1 MKTQF
6 TWKGYWKPTPTRLR
20 KFGDA
25 LLGIFS
31 IASVS
36 STITDHKNLAI
47 ASLIIGIVGKVL
59 SNFFAEEPV
68 PQEPTD
74 ENQTD

>member
-1 MKTQF
+1 MSTKF
-6 TWKGYWKPTPTRLR
+6 TWKGYWKVTPLKIR
-20 KFGDA
+20 KLGDA

-47 ASLIIGIVGKVL
+47 ASLIIGVLGKVL
-59 SNFFAEEPV
+59 TNFFSEETV
-68 PQEPTD
+68 SE
-74 ENQTD
+74 

>member
-1 MKTQF
+1 MSSKF
-6 TWKGYWKPTPTRLR
+6 TWKGYWQPTPTRLR
-20 KFGDA
+20 KLGDA

-47 ASLIIGIVGKVL
+47 VSLIIGILGKVL
-59 SNFFAEEPV
+59 SNFFAEEAPAS
-68 PQEPTD
+68 E
-74 ENQTD
+74 EQTD

>member
-1 MKTQF
+1 MSTKF
-6 TWKGYWKPTPTRLR
+6 TWKGYWKPTPLILR
-20 KFGDA
+20 KLGDA

-59 SNFFAEEPV
+59 SNFFSEEAPAS
-68 PQEPTD
+68 E
-74 ENQTD
+74 EQTD

>member
-1 MKTQF
+1 MSTKF
-6 TWKGYWKPTPTRLR
+6 TWKGYWQPTPIRLR
-20 KFGDA
+20 KLGDA

-47 ASLIIGIVGKVL
+47 VSLIIGIVGKVL
-59 SNFFAEEPV
+59 SNFFAEEPTT
-68 PQEPTD
+68 PTPED
-74 ENQTD
+74 QTD

>member
-1 MKTQF
+1 MSTKF
-6 TWKGYWKPTPTRLR
+6 TWKGYWKVTPLKIR
-20 KFGDA
+20 KLGDA

-36 STITDHKNLAI
+36 STITDHKELAVV
-47 ASLIIGIVGKVL
+47 SLIIGIVGKVL
-59 SNFFAEEPV
+59 SNFFAEEPA

>member
-6 TWKGYWKPTPTRLR
+6 TWKGYWQPTPTRLR

-47 ASLIIGIVGKVL
+47 VSLIIGIVGKVL

-68 PQEPTD
+68 LQEPTD